1 MVTRKENHDNCGGA
15 IPRYTLTFAYNKV
28 IILGKEVSLMA
39 NITMGVSVDR
49 ATEDKLIEVS
59 KKTGKSLSS
68 IIREAITLYLQ
79 KVK

>member
-1 MVTRKENHDNCGGA
+1 MTN
-15 IPRYTLTFAYNKV
+15 AYNKV

>member
-1 MVTRKENHDNCGGA
+1 M
-15 IPRYTLTFAYNKV
+15 
-28 IILGKEVSLMA
+28 S